1 MLKNKLNLA
10 VIILNI
16 LTCICMISGTI
27 FKSDVGCVLY
37 WIILP
42 FLILS
47 LNLTAIKWRKMG
59 LNPDIDKS
67 KTILKVFDY
76 STVIST
82 AFYVL
87 MYIVI
92 VFFQTINKSIKT
104 NIYIL
109 ISVFIMTIIYQLFL
123 FSSISTAKKEMS
135 ELLKNKYEKK

>member
-16 LTCICMISGTI
+16 LTCICMVLGTI
-27 FKSDVGCVLY
+27 FKNNIGYEFY

-67 KTILKVFDY
+67 KTILRVFDY

-87 MYIVI
+87 MYFVI
-92 VFFQTINKSIKT
+92 VFFQMINKSIKT

-109 ISVFIMTIIYQLFL
+109 ISVFIMTLIYQLFL
-123 FSSISTAKKEMS
+123 FSSIRTAKKEME
-135 ELLKNKYEKK
+135 ELLKNKYNKK

>member
-1 MLKNKLNLA
+1 MLKSKLNFA

-16 LTCICMISGTI
+16 LTCICMVFGTI
-27 FKSDVGCVLY
+27 FKNTIGCEFY

-42 FLILS
+42 FLILF
-47 LNLTAIKWRKMG
+47 LNLMATKWRKIG

-67 KTILKVFDY
+67 KTILTVFDC

-92 VFFQTINKSIKT
+92 VFFQMINKSIKT
-104 NIYIL
+104 NIYVL
-109 ISVFIMTIIYQLFL
+109 ISVFTMTLIYQLFL
-123 FSSISTAKKEMS
+123 FSSISTAKKEMA
-135 ELLKNKYEKK
+135 ELLKNKYNKK